1 LHIKDL
7 RLLEQIKAFFGV
19 GTITLKKWIKG
30 GSATSAIYSVQSYKE
45 LIRVIIP
52 HFDKYP
58 LLTQKKADYLLF
70 KSAVCLMSEGEHLTA
85 EGLRK
90 LVSIKASI
98 NNGLRE
104 VLQTAF
110 PGIIPV
116 KRPIVPNSTI
126 LISDPH

>member
-58 LLTQKKADYLLF
+58 LLTPCSGLATGLQKKADYLLF
-70 KSAVCLMSEGEHLTA
+70 KSFPLAKAGGIGMSNE
-85 EGLRK
+85 
-90 LVSIKASI
+90 
-98 NNGLRE
+98 
-104 VLQTAF
+104 
-110 PGIIPV
+110 
-116 KRPIVPNSTI
+116 
-126 LISDPH
+126 